1 MKLPEEQALFSTAEV
16 CKLLS
21 LSQSS
26 VRRLIEEGQLE
37 KVYPRPRSMR
47 VTRESL
53 ERHIAGATSAG
64 AVRASIEQG
73 QQAKAQAAKVAAEQ
87 HQEQQKKTLADRWG
101 LGAIFGG
108 KAG

>member
-1 MKLPEEQALFSTAEV
+1 MTLPKDQALFSTAEV

-37 KVYPRPRSMR
+37 KVYPRPRAMR

-53 ERHIAGATSAG
+53 ERHIAKATSAA
-64 AVRASIEQG
+64 AVRASIEQ
-73 QQAKAQAAKVAAEQ
+73 QAAAKEQAARVAAQ
-87 HQEQQKKTLADRWG
+87 VQEQQQKKSLADRWG
-101 LGAIFGG
+101 LGALFGKVG
-108 KAG
+108 G